1 MVNENDFD
9 AHLIWLTS
17 ATVSFCLA
25 LTVITC
31 VCGCRKRVPKN
42 ELLGLAG
49 LVKITNPDE
58 NVNFCTGAPNLEL
71 NSVSISTHELNSES
85 QDSNKRSHN
94 ALATATRSL
103 PDLPVDSGE
112 TLEKMWGPTENA
124 VDTNSDLYATV
135 EDAGRKKRLLTSG
148 LTVDSSYTPSQT
160 DDSLSPY
167 ARLRGEHPYDQLQQN
182 EHPYAQVSNGSIPG
196 PSTSSEPVP
205 NGTPSSR
212 RGAETNEGDEAS
224 RKSPSLDEVPDEIPA
239 ASAIAGSVPANSDL
253 PYMTPP
259 LHAQQQQ
266 QHFSGDSVDSSKG
279 YTSISVREPLS
290 RILANR
296 RNGNTNGDGSNA
308 GGTAVIDPHYATVS
322 DDSDEMYAAIEERQ
336 VSLNI
341 GDVAGFGGCGG
352 EYTSGSETYAQIAQ
366 PSSSTNNA
374 SNHPPNLSLVLH
386 HQDSV
391 STCSSD
397 SPRRDRRVANSP
409 LPQVPALD
417 EMYAKVNKK
426 GRSPTTA
433 DPPENGIV
441 PRRSSQVVDDE
452 PSSLPGYET
461 VHSSDPNYEE
471 LQPSPCGEPDY
482 ASLSR
487 RYQPHQSEGAF
498 SDTTS
503 YEPTYETAR
512 FRHSTYEPGSLTDP
526 NYESVGSSDEPPYEK
541 VNSVPPEPPDY
552 EIVCS
557 RAGQPLTSVSD
568 LYAKVN
574 KPEKR

>member
-1 MVNENDFD
+1 MIFTFSSIGWKSIGDK
-9 AHLIWLTS
+9 H
-17 ATVSFCLA
+17 
-25 LTVITC
+25 VITC

-58 NVNFCTGAPNLEL
+58 NVNFSASTPNVEL
-71 NSVSISTHELNSES
+71 NSVSVSSNEINSDS
-85 QDSNKRSHN
+85 QDKRGQN
-94 ALATATRSL
+94 AVATATRSL

-112 TLEKMWGPTENA
+112 TSEKLWGPPENN

-167 ARLRGEHPYDQLQQN
+167 ARLRGEHPYDQLKQN
-182 EHPYAQVSNGSIPG
+182 EHPYAQVGTNGTNNPG
-196 PSTSSEPVP
+196 PSTSNETAV
-205 NGTPSSR
+205 NTTPSSR
-212 RGAETNEGDEAS
+212 RCPEQVEREEA
-224 RKSPSLDEVPDEIPA
+224 RKSPSLNEVPDEIPA
-239 ASAIAGSVPANSDL
+239 ASAIAGSVPANHDL

-259 LHAQQQQ
+259 IPAQQQQQ

-296 RNGNTNGDGSNA
+296 RNG
-308 GGTAVIDPHYATVS
+308 GGVMDPHYATVS

-336 VSLNI
+336 SSHV
-341 GDVAGFGGCGG
+341 GDPSGAG

-366 PSSSTNNA
+366 PHSSSGPHNA
-374 SNHPPNLSLVLH
+374 SQHPPNLSLVLH

-409 LPQVPALD
+409 LPQVPTLD
-417 EMYAKVNKK
+417 EMYAKVIKK
-426 GRSPTTA
+426 GRSPTSPE
-433 DPPENGIV
+433 PPENGALN
-441 PRRSSQVVDDE
+441 RRSSQVVDDE

-461 VHSSDPNYEE
+461 VNSSDPNYEE

-487 RYQPHQSEGAF
+487 HYQHPSGFIEV
-498 SDTTS
+498 T
-503 YEPTYETAR
+503 YEPAYETALYP
-512 FRHSTYEPGSLTDP
+512 HSTYEPGSLIDP
-526 NYESVGSSDEPPYEK
+526 NYESVGSSNEPPYER
-541 VNSVPPEPPDY
+541 VNNISPEPPDY
-552 EIVCS
+552 EVVCS
-557 RAGQPLTSVSD
+557 RQGQLTSVAD
-568 LYAKVN
+568 LYAKVH
-574 KPEKR
+574 KPERR